1 MYGHTPRKIKGNSYC
16 HGNGHA
22 LKGGHFEEAHCGMA
36 ARNTP
41 KANTS
46 AKSPNKTLNDDAE
59 APLPSVNERLAQL
72 RPSRELLEYYRLKMA
87 EFDDEY
93 DALTERLEQ
102 YKCTYEDQVSR
113 MQCSM

>member
-1 MYGHTPRKIKGNSYC
+1 
-16 HGNGHA
+16 
-22 LKGGHFEEAHCGMA
+22 MA
-36 ARNTP
+36 DRNTP

-102 YKCTYEDQVSR
+102 YKCTYEDQVR
-113 MQCSM
+113 GMQLYHATRNLISTPTPRGVRDLLV